1 MIPFKSASILLRGLG
16 LAALTLGLGLGAGCA
31 RGEGSTITREQ
42 GDQIIAELREIHRLL
57 AEQPKG
63 KVADKGANPDL
74 PPGIVDVEDGN
85 QAVLGAVNAPVTLIE
100 YTDYQCPFCKRF
112 HDRSWPEIKAK
123 YIDTGKVRYIVRDL
137 PLMDIHPEAL
147 AAATAARCAG
157 EQGKFWPVHET
168 LFAAS
173 SENPLSG
180 AMIKRTLNGA
190 GIAPGPYDKCAA
202 DPRTRTAINTD
213 MAEAER
219 IGVNGTPGFVLG
231 VRKDSKVEGVLILGS
246 QPTDVFTTRIDKLL
260 KDPPHAP

>member
-1 MIPFKSASILLRGLG
+1 VTRPASVSNLVRGLG
-16 LAALTLGLGLGAGCA
+16 LATLALGLALGTGCA
-31 RGEGSTITREQ
+31 RGEGSSITREQ
-42 GDQIIAELREIHRLL
+42 GDAIIAELKEIHRLL
-57 AEQPKG
+57 ADQQKA
-63 KVADKGANPDL
+63 KLADKNANPDL
-74 PPGIVDVEDGN
+74 PSGTVEVEDGT
-85 QAVLGAVNAPVTLIE
+85 QAVLGAQNAPVTLIE

-168 LFAAS
+168 LFAATP
-173 SENPLSG
+173 ENPLSA
-180 AMIKRTLNGA
+180 AMIKKTLNGA
-190 GIAPGPYDKCAA
+190 AIAPGPYDKCAA
-202 DPRTRTAINTD
+202 DPRTRTGINTD

-231 VRKDSKVEGVLILGS
+231 TQKDGKVSGVLILGS
-246 QPTDVFTTRIDKLL
+246 QPTDVFTSRIDKLL
-260 KDPPHAP
+260 KDRPHAP